1 MQVSRNRKKSK
12 RSPANKK
19 VINNQTSAD
28 LTLILFFFSCKYI
41 QELITSAFSVTST
54 SSESIYLLI
63 IAKTTKTKIKAKQ
76 DCLYE

>member
-28 LTLILFFFSCKYI
+28 LTLIFFSCKYI

-63 IAKTTKTKIKAKQ
+63 IAKPTKTKIKAKQ